1 MPSLPKAGL
10 LPLSQVR
17 EHLMLRSRG
26 RFEFEYI
33 GRLLAEDGPAVVYGN
48 RGFEK
53 LWIVDE
59 NIKPSIHCVSVASYF
74 RLIVGMGFVQQALWN
89 NSQHVDHLFPVGGTK
104 PFLQRVNLID
114 VIAQRHRIR
123 FRLFSHGGTGIVQ
136 KKNFVRMKL
145 HGTGY
150 FELSFNLPGFCHIS
164 NVCGPYS
171 RYTSLLRPTALKRI
185 MSERGLSTACA
196 HPVEGSK

>member
-1 MPSLPKAGL
+1 
-10 LPLSQVR
+10 
-17 EHLMLRSRG
+17 MLRSRG

-145 HGTGY
+145 HGTGILNY
-150 FELSFNLPGFCHIS
+150 PSIYPVFATYQTFADG
-164 NVCGPYS
+164 YS
-171 RYTSLLRPTALKRI
+171 R
-185 MSERGLSTACA
+185 
-196 HPVEGSK
+196 